1 MNTQEL
7 INEEKKY
14 IMQTYNRFP
23 VVFTKG
29 KGVKLISLDGKEY
42 LDFVSGIG
50 VNILGHSFPKVVFA
64 IRNQIRKLSHTS
76 NLYYTIPQIKLA
88 KTLCKLTGLD
98 KCFFCNSG
106 AEAIEGAIKLA
117 RKYAKENISK
127 DKYEIITAYGSFH
140 GRTFGA
146 LTATGQEKFHKGFE
160 PLLDGFKYVKFNDIE
175 GIKRTISNNTC
186 AIMLEPIQ
194 GEGGVN
200 TPSNDYFKEI
210 RKICDENNLLLILD
224 EIQTGLG
231 RTGKMFAFEHYGIK
245 PDILTLAKG
254 IGGGLPL
261 GAIITTDK
269 IASAFTSGTHGST
282 FGGGPV
288 VCSAA
293 LAVLNT
299 LHKKKILDNVNETG
313 SYFMKGLLKLK
324 EKYDF
329 IKDVRGLGLMIGIEL
344 KFSGKDIAKKLF
356 ENGILINCTNENVLR
371 FLPPLIITKKHVDRV
386 VNTLDKV
393 LNEIVN
399 SQKSTFT

>member
-117 RKYAKENISK
+117 RKYAKENIGK

-399 SQKSTFT
+399 SQK

>member
-7 INEEKKY
+7 INEEKRY

-29 KGVKLISLDGKEY
+29 KGVKLIGLDGKEY
-42 LDFVSGIG
+42 LDFISGIG
-50 VNILGHSFPKVVFA
+50 VNTLGHSFPKIVFA
-64 IRNQIRKLSHTS
+64 IRNQISKLSHTS

-88 KTLCKLTGLD
+88 KMLGELTGLD
-98 KCFFCNSG
+98 KCFFANSG
-106 AEAIEGAIKLA
+106 AEANEGAIKLA
-117 RKYAKENISK
+117 RKYSKENIGQ
-127 DKYEIITAYGSFH
+127 DKYEIITAYNSFH

-160 PLLDGFKYVKFNDIE
+160 PLLPGFKYVKFNDLDDLR
-175 GIKRTISNNTC
+175 KAISDNTC
-186 AIMLEPIQ
+186 AVMLEPIQ
-194 GEGGVN
+194 GEGGVSVPAPN
-200 TPSNDYFKEI
+200 YFKEV
-210 RKICDENNLLLILD
+210 RKICDEKNLLLILD

-261 GAIITTDK
+261 GVMIAVDK
-269 IASAFTSGTHGST
+269 VASNFIYGSHAST

-293 LAVLNT
+293 VAVLNV
-299 LHKKKILDNVNETG
+299 LRKEKILDNVNEVG
-313 SYFMKGLLKLK
+313 KYFLNRLLKLK

-329 IKDVRGLGLMIGIEL
+329 IKDVRGIGLMLGLEL
-344 KFSGKDIAKKLF
+344 NLSGKEIVKKLF
-356 ENGILINCTNENVLR
+356 EHCILINCTNETVLR
-371 FLPPLIITKKHVDRV
+371 FLPPLIITKKDVDKV
-386 VNTLDKV
+386 VNTLDEV
-393 LNEIVN
+393 LTDENNRI
-399 SQKSTFT
+399 K

>member
-399 SQKSTFT
+399 SQK